1 MIFSKITKAICCHDF
16 QAIQSGNIF
25 HFTKHANN
33 LTNHLTV
40 AHEPVEV
47 FTMLVF
53 TYKTLKE
60 NFVLFKICKS
70 PCGRPLF
77 ILGHGVKMHL
87 NDLHLVLSS
96 VNNSIEVLK
105 EICLLEI
112 DAAKSFSE
120 IMWNFNNDHA
130 VFRWLESSFKV
141 PNGIKML
148 LELRN
153 DVLADDLKNIVQ
165 LFIPANA
172 NETNGLLLIQSGVY
186 GFLISAHV
194 LHVVD
199 RAERLSIVKSF
210 EHLHEREELI
220 NVIGK
225 IFRE

>member
-1 MIFSKITKAICCHDF
+1 
-16 QAIQSGNIF
+16 
-25 HFTKHANN
+25 
-33 LTNHLTV
+33 
-40 AHEPVEV
+40 
-47 FTMLVF
+47 
-53 TYKTLKE
+53 
-60 NFVLFKICKS
+60 
-70 PCGRPLF
+70 
-77 ILGHGVKMHL
+77 MHL

-112 DAAKSFSE
+112 DDAKSLSE

-172 NETNGLLLIQSGVY
+172 NETNGLLLIQSGVF
-186 GFLISAHV
+186 GF
-194 LHVVD
+194 
-199 RAERLSIVKSF
+199 
-210 EHLHEREELI
+210 
-220 NVIGK
+220 
-225 IFRE
+225 